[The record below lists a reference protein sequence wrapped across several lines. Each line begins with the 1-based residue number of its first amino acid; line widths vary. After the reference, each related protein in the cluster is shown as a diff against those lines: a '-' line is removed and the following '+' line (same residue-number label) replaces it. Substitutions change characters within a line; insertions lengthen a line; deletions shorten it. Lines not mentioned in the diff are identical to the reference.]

1 MLKFNQF
8 FYLKKQVIYNSMNKY
23 LNLLSTCSAITF
35 LYGVIYNLFSLNNTF
50 NVLDKPKKLY
60 ITKNILKS
68 IILAYI
74 SICSFYDSLLF
85 SNVLDND
92 RVYKYASLYVGNDIM
107 ALLIVPNLAKSTI
120 IHHSV
125 TTILL
130 FYCYTVNF
138 NNDDDIGK
146 VLLIYTILS
155 SYSFIVNFNLG
166 IRFFNWKKLTDIT
179 TILSYYI
186 YCLCCFVNWGS
197 HAIIYS
203 NKLITNTLNIKYII
217 YLFIIGFVVNDDIVL
232 IRWLYKRKNKITYK

>member
-1 MLKFNQF
+1 
-8 FYLKKQVIYNSMNKY
+8 MNKY
-23 LNLLSTCSAITF
+23 LNLVTTCSVITL
-35 LYGVIYNLFSLNNTF
+35 LYGIIYNLFSLNNTF
-50 NVLDKPKKLY
+50 YVLDKSRKLY
-60 ITKNILKS
+60 VTKNILKS

-74 SICSFYDSLLF
+74 TICSFYDSLLF
-85 SNVLDND
+85 RKTLDNES
-92 RVYKYASLYVGNDIM
+92 VYTYASLYVGNDIM
-107 ALLIVPNLAKSTI
+107 ALLLVPNLAKSTI

-130 FYCYTVNF
+130 FYCYTVDF
-138 NNDDDIGK
+138 NDENDIGK

-166 IRFFNWKKLTDIT
+166 IRFFKWKKITDIT
-179 TILSYYI
+179 TYLSYYI

-203 NKLITNTLNIKYII
+203 NKLITNTLNIRYII

-232 IRWLYKRKNKITYK
+232 IKWLYKRKNQVTHK